1 MASETLKNHRKNE
14 MRIFVTNSQPVSNG
28 DAGEQIYEK
37 NLFTSLFTNGGVFY
51 GFK

>member
-1 MASETLKNHRKNE
+1 MSFCATNRK
-14 MRIFVTNSQPVSNG
+14 TVSNG

-37 NLFTSLFTNGGVFY
+37 NLFTSLFTNVLILF